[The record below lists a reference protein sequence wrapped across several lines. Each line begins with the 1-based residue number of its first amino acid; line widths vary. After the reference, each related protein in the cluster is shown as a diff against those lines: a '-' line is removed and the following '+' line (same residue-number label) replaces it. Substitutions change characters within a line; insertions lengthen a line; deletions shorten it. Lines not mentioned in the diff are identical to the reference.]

1 MQMGVVRTCS
11 LTDRCSSKSDLEAW
25 CIAGFLIIWF
35 YLMHFVPAGFFPQ
48 LRENKPGT
56 FDVPRG
62 SLHLA
67 EAQTWRKM
75 NEFLLALV
83 PGHLLLNHMLCIF
96 VKSVPGS
103 ITFIQSC
110 RILLEF
116 NSVLFVQCSIKEQEC
131 ILPSQLSIFTSLGS
145 KRFPIALKMGVFLS
159 CTTLHQRG

>member
-1 MQMGVVRTCS
+1 
-11 LTDRCSSKSDLEAW
+11 
-25 CIAGFLIIWF
+25 
-35 YLMHFVPAGFFPQ
+35 MHFVPGDFFPQ

-83 PGHLLLNHMLCIF
+83 LGHLLLNHMLCIF

-116 NSVLFVQCSIKEQEC
+116 NSLLFVQCLLMSRNALGTYFTVIAFNFHVIREQMFSHYTENGSISVLHKT
-131 ILPSQLSIFTSLGS
+131 LP
-145 KRFPIALKMGVFLS
+145 
-159 CTTLHQRG
+159 